1 MCYLCAMLNLYIHC
15 VLYRIIMNANDS
27 LKTNRVPPVAVVFS
41 VEDYATLQEIASVE
55 RASLAGVVRRFVGQ
69 GLDKHRE
76 CA

>member
-1 MCYLCAMLNLYIHC
+1 MSS
-15 VLYRIIMNANDS
+15 NDS

-69 GLDKHRE
+69 GLDKYRE
-76 CA
+76 CV

>member
-1 MCYLCAMLNLYIHC
+1 MSS
-15 VLYRIIMNANDS
+15 NDS

-76 CA
+76 CV